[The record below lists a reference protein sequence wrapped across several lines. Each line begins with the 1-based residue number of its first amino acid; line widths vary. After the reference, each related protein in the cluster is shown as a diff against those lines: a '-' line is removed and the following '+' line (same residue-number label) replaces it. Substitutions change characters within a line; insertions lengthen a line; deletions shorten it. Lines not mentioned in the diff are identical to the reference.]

1 MKTYLKEKIGNPDL
15 FTGRKKELDWFLKW
29 IDGIKKGI
37 SKSVAIVSRRKTG
50 KTAFLQRL
58 YNLVYE
64 KNDGVIPFYY
74 ELGEGSKWAVEFCR
88 DFYLKFLY
96 QYIAFKTRKP
106 EYILLTAARR
116 SDFSKALEIVQ
127 MEGLDYLAESIQGV
141 EAEYRSRSVDQLWDI
156 VREAPVNIADRQN
169 ECIVQ
174 IIDEFQFLNSE
185 IYWDEDKTSRA
196 SDFAAG
202 YMRTAEYRNA
212 PLIVS
217 GSWVGW
223 LRHELMMMLPGRFIE
238 YGYDNMPMDETIEM
252 VFKYAQMYE
261 MPVTEQTALMIGELS
276 EGNPFYVSALFTS
289 TCREPDLATPDGLL
303 AVMEYE
309 TRHKKGNIRNTWMEY
324 VHSVFSRVNEQNA
337 KKIVLYLCKN
347 RERRV
352 TRKELLEKLDLGMT
366 DYELEKKLHA
376 LVKGDIIEE
385 GTSNFQYQGV
395 EDNIFDKVFRSVYQE
410 EIEAFDE
417 KEIRNEYKA
426 LLDEYQQKYRR
437 LLGRLNRMKGAYAEF
452 LIINRLRFHAFRD
465 NETFKAMTA
474 NLPEDFRFVDYESVW
489 TYRSS
494 PIEKRDLLIDIF
506 ARAGTGEYAVI
517 GEVKYRD
524 TKKYSKAEAEEFL
537 KKIELLKLLEPVPKS
552 VNIVFSLTGFT
563 KGALDFLKAH
573 DMAWTSD
580 ERWLGE
586 G

>member
-37 SKSVAIVSRRKTG
+37 SKSTAIVSRRKTG

-74 ELGEGSKWAVEFCR
+74 ELGEGSKWAVEFCQH
-88 DFYLKFLY
+88 FFLTFIY

-106 EYILLTAARR
+106 EYILVLQREDFDAAVMTA
-116 SDFSKALEIVQ
+116 KE
-127 MEGLDYLAESIQGV
+127 EGLEYLICLIKDV
-141 EAEYRSRSVDQLWDI
+141 ELSVKRENIETLWGS
-156 VREAPVNIADRQN
+156 VREAPMTVATLRN

-185 IYWDEDKTSRA
+185 IYWDKGKTSRA
-196 SDFAAG
+196 GDFAAG

-223 LRHELMMMLPGRFIE
+223 LRHELMMMLPGRFLE

-289 TCREPDLATPDGLL
+289 TCSEPNLATPDGLL

-385 GTSNFQYQGV
+385 GDSNFEYQGV
-395 EDNIFDKVFRSVYQE
+395 KDNIFDKVFRGVYQQ
-410 EIEAFDE
+410 EIEGFDE

-506 ARAGTGEYAVI
+506 ARVGAGAEEYAVV

-524 TKKYSKAEAEEFL
+524 TKKFSKAEAEEFL

>member
-15 FTGRKKELDWFLKW
+15 FTGRKKELAWFLKW
-29 IDGIKKGI
+29 IDGIKKEI
-37 SKSVAIVSRRKTG
+37 SQSTAIISRRKTG

-58 YNLVYE
+58 YNLTFE
-64 KNDGVIPFYY
+64 KNDEVIPFYY
-74 ELGEGSKWAVEFCR
+74 ELGEGSKWAVDFCR

-106 EYILLTAARR
+106 EYILLTAERR
-116 SDFSKALEIVQ
+116 SDFSKALEIVE
-127 MEGLDYLAESIQGV
+127 MEGLNYLADSIHGV
-141 EAEYRSRSVDQLWDI
+141 QAEFRSRHVDHLWDI

-169 ECIVQ
+169 EFIVQ

-185 IYWDEDKTSRA
+185 IYWDEAKTNQA
-196 SDFAAG
+196 GDFAAG
-202 YMRTAEYRNA
+202 YMRTAEYKNA

-223 LRHELMMMLPGRFIE
+223 LRHDLMMMLPGRFTE
-238 YGYDNMPMDETIEM
+238 SDYGNMPMDETIEM
-252 VFKYAQMYE
+252 VFKYSQIFE
-261 MPVTEQTALMIGELS
+261 MPVTEQTAVMIAELS
-276 EGNPFYVSALFTS
+276 EGNPFYVSAFFKS
-289 TCREPDLATPDGLL
+289 TCPEPDLATPDGLL

-309 TRHKKGNIRNTWMEY
+309 TRHKKGNIRKTWMEY
-324 VHSVFSRVNEQNA
+324 VHSVFSRVNERNA
-337 KKIVLYLCKN
+337 KQIVLYLCKH
-347 RERRV
+347 RERQV

-385 GTSNFQYQGV
+385 GDSNFEYQGV
-395 EDNIFDKVFRSVYQE
+395 GDNIFDKVFRNVYQK
-410 EIEAFDE
+410 EIEAFDV

-426 LLDEYQQKYRR
+426 LLDEYQQKYRQ

-465 NETFKAMTA
+465 NEGFKAMTA
-474 NLPEDFRFVDYESVW
+474 NLPADFRFVDYESVW

-494 PIEKRDLLIDIF
+494 PIEKRDLLIDIY
-506 ARAGTGEYAVI
+506 ARAGAGEYAVI
-517 GEVKYRD
+517 GEVKCRD
-524 TKKYSKAEAEEFL
+524 TKKFSKAEAEEFL
-537 KKIELLKLLEPVPKS
+537 EKIELLKLLEPVPKS

-563 KGALDFLKAH
+563 KGALDFLKAQN
-573 DMAWTSD
+573 MAWTSD

>member
-1 MKTYLKEKIGNPDL
+1 MKTYLKEKIGNPDI
-15 FTGRKKELDWFLKW
+15 FTGRKKELAWFLKW
-29 IDGIKKGI
+29 IHGIKKEI
-37 SKSVAIVSRRKTG
+37 SKSTAIVSRRKTG

-58 YNLVYE
+58 YNITFE

-88 DFYLKFLY
+88 HFFLTFIY
-96 QYIAFKTRKP
+96 QYIAFKRRKP
-106 EYILLTAARR
+106 EYIHYLRKA
-116 SDFSKALEIVQ
+116 DFSAAVNVARD
-127 MEGLDYLAESIQGV
+127 EGFEYLIDLIKDVESSFQEKNI
-141 EAEYRSRSVDQLWDI
+141 EMLWST
-156 VREAPVNIADRQN
+156 VREAPMNLAAGQN
-169 ECIVQ
+169 EFIVQ

-185 IYWDEDKTSRA
+185 IYWDEGKTNRA

-202 YMRTAEYRNA
+202 YMRTAEYKNA

-223 LRHELMMMLPGRFIE
+223 LRHDLMMMLPGRFIE

-252 VFKYAQMYE
+252 VFKYSQIFE
-261 MPVTEQTALMIGELS
+261 MPVTEQTAMMIAELS
-276 EGNPFYVSALFTS
+276 EGNPFYVSAFFTS
-289 TCREPDLATPDGLL
+289 AFPEPDLATPDGLL
-303 AVMEYE
+303 ALMEYE
-309 TRHKKGNIRNTWMEY
+309 TRHKNGNIRNTWMEY
-324 VHSVFSRVNEQNA
+324 VHSVFSRVNGENA

-347 RERRV
+347 RERQV

-395 EDNIFDKVFRSVYQE
+395 EDNIFDKVFRGVYQE
-410 EIEAFDE
+410 EIEGFDE

-426 LLDEYQQKYRR
+426 LFDEYKQKYHQ

-465 NETFKAMTA
+465 NEGFKAMTA
-474 NLPEDFRFVDYESVW
+474 NLPEDFRFADYENVW

-506 ARAGTGEYAVI
+506 ARAGAGEYAVI

-524 TKKYSKAEAEEFL
+524 TKKFSRAEAEEFL
-537 KKIELLKLLEPVPKS
+537 KKIDLLKILEPVPKS

-580 ERWLGE
+580 ERWLG
-586 G
+586 

>member
-1 MKTYLKEKIGNPDL
+1 MRIYLKEKIGNPDL
-15 FTGRKKELDWFLKW
+15 FTGRKKELAWFLKW
-29 IDGIKKGI
+29 IDGIKREL
-37 SKSVAIVSRRKTG
+37 SKSTAIISRRKTG

-58 YNLVYE
+58 YNLTFE

-74 ELGEGSKWAVEFCR
+74 ELGEGSKWAVDFCR
-88 DFYLKFLY
+88 DFYLQFLY

-106 EYILLTAARR
+106 EYIMLTAERR
-116 SDFSKALEIVQ
+116 SDFSKALEIVR
-127 MEGLDYLAESIQGV
+127 MEGLDYLGDSIRGV
-141 EAEYRSRSVDQLWDI
+141 EAEFRSRHVDHLWDL
-156 VREAPVNIADRQN
+156 VREAPVSIADRQH
-169 ECIVQ
+169 EYIVQ

-185 IYWDEDKTSRA
+185 IYWDEAKTNRA

-202 YMRTAEYRNA
+202 YMRTAEYKNA

-223 LRHELMMMLPGRFIE
+223 LRHDLMMMLPGRFTE
-238 YGYDNMPMDETIEM
+238 YDYGNMPREEGIEM
-252 VFKYAQMYE
+252 VFKYSQMFE
-261 MPVTEQTALMIGELS
+261 IPVTEETAVMIAELS
-276 EGNPFYVSALFTS
+276 EGNPFYVSSLFTS
-289 TCREPDLATPDGLL
+289 MCPDMELQTVNGLL
-303 AVMEYE
+303 SAFEFE
-309 TRHKKGNIRNTWMEY
+309 TRHKTGNIRKTWMEY
-324 VHSVFSRVNEQNA
+324 VHSVFSRVNERNT

-347 RERRV
+347 RERQV

-385 GTSNFQYQGV
+385 GTSNFQYKGV
-395 EDNIFDKVFRSVYQE
+395 GDNIFDKVFRSVYQE

-426 LLDEYQQKYRR
+426 LFDEYQEKYHQ

-465 NETFKAMTA
+465 GEGFKAVTE
-474 NLPEDFRFVDYESVW
+474 NLPEDFSFVDYESVW

-494 PIEKRDLLIDIF
+494 PIQKRDLLIDIY
-506 ARAGTGEYAVI
+506 AKAPEGEYAVI

-524 TKKYSKAEAEEFL
+524 TKTFSQAEAEEFL
-537 KKIELLKLLEPVPKS
+537 KKIELLKLLEPVPKY
-552 VNIVFSLTGFT
+552 VGIVFSLTGFT
-563 KGALDFLKAH
+563 KEALEFLKAK

-580 ERWLGE
+580 EVWLG
-586 G
+586 